1 MMASRG
7 STNYAGIV
15 LRDSDPLSYYN
26 GEGDPNFTYKLSAHR
41 LNMWLQCPYK
51 LYMYLEQYP
60 TGPTDR
66 KYIDNGSAV
75 HQYLEDR
82 MKYIEKDPEEYFKE
96 YKVPEE
102 MRPIFNTCIKN
113 SEQFF
118 KYIGEGIPEKVVHK
132 IFQTPKG
139 RRVDLEARI
148 DLIADDTIFDYKTGK
163 HVEKP
168 EYKIQGMLYIFAL
181 NGYYP
186 KAKFVSLQTNEVY
199 EVSAPPEN
207 YIEKLCDKY
216 IDTIESN
223 EFPKKASPLCD
234 WCDLKEY
241 CIGKLQYVYI
251 GDVKADPEKYG
262 MEAVKWR

>member
-1 MMASRG
+1 MVSRG
-7 STNYAGIV
+7 STNCAGTV
-15 LRDSDPLSYYN
+15 SRDSDPLSYYN
-26 GEGDPNFTYKLSAHR
+26 GGGDPNFTYKLSAHR

-75 HQYLEDR
+75 HKYLEDR
-82 MKYIEKDPEEYFKE
+82 MKSIEKNPEEYFRDF
-96 YKVPEE
+96 KVPEE

-118 KYIGEGIPEKVVHK
+118 KYIGEGIPEKIVHK

-223 EFPKKASPLCD
+223 EFPKKASPLCSY
-234 WCDLKEY
+234 CDLKDY

-262 MEAVKWR
+262 MEAVKWH

>member
-1 MMASRG
+1 
-7 STNYAGIV
+7 
-15 LRDSDPLSYYN
+15 
-26 GEGDPNFTYKLSAHR
+26 
-41 LNMWLQCPYK
+41 
-51 LYMYLEQYP
+51 MYLEQYP

-82 MKYIEKDPEEYFKE
+82 MKYIEKDPEEYFKD

-223 EFPKKASPLCD
+223 EFPKKASPLCSY
-234 WCDLKEY
+234 CEHERY
-241 CIGKLQYVYI
+241 CIGDLQYIYI
-251 GDVKADPEKYG
+251 GDVKNNPEKYG
-262 MEAVKWR
+262 MNPVKFK

>member
-1 MMASRG
+1 MVSRG
-7 STNYAGIV
+7 STNCAGTV
-15 LRDSDPLSYYN
+15 SRDSDPLSYYN

-75 HQYLEDR
+75 HKYLEDR
-82 MKYIEKDPEEYFKE
+82 MKSIEKDPEEYFKDF
-96 YKVPEE
+96 KVPEE

-118 KYIGEGIPEKVVHK
+118 KYIGEGIPEKIVHK

-168 EYKIQGMLYIFAL
+168 EYKMQGMLYIFAL

-223 EFPKKASPLCD
+223 EFPKKSSPLCD
-234 WCDLKEY
+234 WCDLKDY

-262 MEAVKWR
+262 MEAVKWH